1 MSNNGSSG
9 GRDPSAGVATTSSAA
24 ASPRTTR
31 LLALAG
37 AGLNGVVDWQQ
48 LASVVDAGPL
58 LRPPN
63 SRETRAWPHSAPS
76 LSSTPSLRLCSPALF
91 SDDVATSRLSRLLSK
106 LWHGVLLGL
115 RAAELCVR
123 FVPLVVL
130 YPVCVYVLPT
140 WAEDLWYRLLT
151 WSLRHSGPCFIK
163 LGQWLSTRRDLLPE
177 HLCRRLAGLRSQAPA
192 HAMRHTRRMFRKAFG
207 RDIGQIFSQFP
218 TTPIASGAVAQVYR
232 ATLKAP
238 IDGVSEVAV
247 KVRHPHVREH
257 ITRDLALLQGLVC
270 VIEWVW
276 DAPWLQLSANVQNF
290 AARMSAQCNLAVEAG
305 NLVHFKQNFRD
316 AQSIRFPT
324 PVEGFYHPLVLVES
338 FEPGIHVERFTRE
351 DIAPDV
357 RKTIASVGMD
367 AFLKMMLVDNFV
379 HADLHPGNILVDD
392 GRDAG
397 SSPQVV
403 LLDVGLITQLS
414 EKDRENFLKLFSAVV
429 AGDAALVGHL
439 ITDGQDHLTPQV
451 VQQFTE
457 EVGRL
462 MAKVKLTRLDEVPL
476 SEIFFEM
483 LSIARRNKVILE
495 ANFTTLIIGTVV
507 IEGLGRQLDPDLNLL
522 QRAVPLLVKDR
533 AIRDAYIKARLSARL
548 PSLFRP
554 ASV

>member
-1 MSNNGSSG
+1 MLVRHGPA
-9 GRDPSAGVATTSSAA
+9 GRATTAA
-24 ASPRTTR
+24 AAAGIPALESPRR
-31 LLALAG
+31 VQRQLRHARHACWRWQVARGAAG
-37 AGLNGVVDWQQ
+37 A
-48 LASVVDAGPL
+48 AG
-58 LRPPN
+58 
-63 SRETRAWPHSAPS
+63 SGAVRA
-76 LSSTPSLRLCSPALF
+76 
-91 SDDVATSRLSRLLSK
+91 
-106 LWHGVLLGL
+106 L
-115 RAAELCVR
+115 RAAGGALPGVR
-123 FVPLVVL
+123 LRAPHVGRGPLV
-130 YPVCVYVLPT
+130 PT
-140 WAEDLWYRLLT
+140 ADMESSPL
-151 WSLRHSGPCFIK
+151 WSLLHQVAVDASRSAAGAPVPQAGWAAQSSTSSRHAPHAARVQKGVRA
-163 LGQWLSTRRDLLPE
+163 GHRTDLLPIP
-177 HLCRRLAGLRSQAPA
+177 HHADCLGSRGPGLPGHTESADRWRVRSS
-192 HAMRHTRRMFRKAFG
+192 RK
-207 RDIGQIFSQFP
+207 
-218 TTPIASGAVAQVYR
+218 
-232 ATLKAP
+232 
-238 IDGVSEVAV
+238 
-247 KVRHPHVREH
+247 
-257 ITRDLALLQGLVC
+257 GLVC

-276 DAPWLQLSANVQNF
+276 DAPWLQLGANVQNF
-290 AARMSAQCNLAVEAG
+290 ASRMSAQCNLAVEAG

-316 AQSIRFPT
+316 ARSIRFPT

-414 EKDRENFLKLFSAVV
+414 EKDRDNFLKLFSAVV

-554 ASV
+554 TSV